1 MRKMRTARYLE
12 KGRIACEQA
21 AVPALSGG
29 EVLVRTELAA
39 ICGSDL
45 HVVYDGMTHMPHPC
59 PHGYPG
65 HEGLGEVVES
75 RSPKFKPG
83 ARVLTCPSTAFS
95 RCFADSQVLPAD
107 ECHVLPAYKGSMENL
122 LMAQQL
128 GTTIFAL
135 RQMPAD
141 VVGKTVMA
149 MGQGSAG
156 NFLAYNLKR
165 AGAAKVIVS
174 DKTDARLA
182 ASKVFG
188 ADVALKAEPESVK
201 QAVMEHTGGRG
212 VDYLVDAVGHA
223 EVFLQAVELVRE
235 NGSMLWFGLPDTRN
249 PIPFS
254 FYEFFRKKLRTFS
267 TYGAQLEPDGASFR
281 LALDLVAA
289 GQIDVTKMVTHRS
302 SIEQIDKAMQIALDR
317 TDNAGKVVVTFQ
329 DNFA

>member
-1 MRKMRTARYLE
+1 MKKMRAALYLE
-12 KGRIACEQA
+12 RGRIVCEQA
-21 AVPALSGG
+21 PVPALSDG

-45 HVVYDGMTHMPHPC
+45 HVVYDDMASMVHPC

-75 RSPKFKPG
+75 RSPQFKPG
-83 ARVLTCPSTAFS
+83 ARVLTCPSVEYS
-95 RCFADSQVLPAD
+95 RCFADYQVLPAN
-107 ECHVLPAYKGSMENL
+107 ECHALPEYKGSMEHL

-135 RQMPAD
+135 RQMPTD
-141 VVGKTVMA
+141 VVGKTVMV

-188 ADVALKAEPESVK
+188 ADVALKADHAAVK
-201 QAVMEHTGGRG
+201 QAVMEHTDGRG

-223 EVFLQAVELVRE
+223 DAFLQAVDLVRE
-235 NGSMLWFGLPDTRN
+235 NGSMLWFGLPDSKN
-249 PIPFS
+249 PIPFN
-254 FYEFFRKKLRTFS
+254 FYDFFRRKLRTFS

-281 LALDLVAA
+281 LALDLVAS
-289 GQIDVTKMVTHRS
+289 GQIDVTKMVTHRF
-302 SIEQIDKAMQIALDR
+302 SIEQIDKAMQIAMDR
-317 TDNAGKVVVTFQ
+317 SDNAGKIVVTF
-329 DNFA
+329 

>member
-1 MRKMRTARYLE
+1 MEKMRAARYLH
-12 KGRIACEQA
+12 KGRIVCEQA
-21 AVPALSGG
+21 AVPALGDG

-45 HVVYDGMTHMPHPC
+45 HVVYDDMASMAHPC

-75 RSPKFKPG
+75 RSPLFSPG
-83 ARVLTCPSTAFS
+83 AKVLTCPSVQYS
-95 RCFADSQVLPAD
+95 RCFADYQVVPAG
-107 ECHVLPAYKGSMENL
+107 ECHALPAYHGSTEHL

-135 RQMPAD
+135 RQMPTD
-141 VVGKTVMA
+141 VVGKTVMV

-156 NFLAYNLKR
+156 NFLAWNLKR

-182 ASKVFG
+182 ASRLFG
-188 ADVALKAEPESVK
+188 ADVAVKADPAAVR
-201 QAVMEHTGGRG
+201 QAVMDHTGGKG

-223 EVFLQAVELVRE
+223 DAFLQAAELVRE

-249 PIPFS
+249 PIPFN
-254 FYEFFRKKLRTFS
+254 FYDFFRRKLRAYS
-267 TYGAQLEPDGASFR
+267 TYGAQLEPDGLSFR
-281 LALDLVAA
+281 LALELVAS
-289 GQIDVTKMVTHRS
+289 GQVDVTQMVTHRF
-302 SIEQIDKAMQIALDR
+302 SIEHIDRAMGIAMDR
-317 TDNAGKVVVTFQ
+317 SDNAGKVVVTF
-329 DNFA
+329 

>member
-1 MRKMRTARYLE
+1 MKKMRAARYLE

-21 AVPALSGG
+21 PVPELRDG

-83 ARVLTCPSTAFS
+83 AKVLTCPSAAFS
-95 RCFADSQVLPAD
+95 RCFADYQVLPAS
-107 ECHVLPAYKGSMENL
+107 ECHALPAYRGSMEHL

-141 VVGKTVMA
+141 VVGKTVMV

-188 ADVALKAEPESVK
+188 ADVALKAEPELVK
-201 QAVMEHTGGRG
+201 QAVMEHTGGHG

-223 EVFLQAVELVRE
+223 DAFLQAVELVRE

-254 FYEFFRKKLRTFS
+254 FYDFFRKKLRTFS

-281 LALDLVAA
+281 LALDLVAG
-289 GQIDVTKMVTHRS
+289 GQIDVTRMVTHRF

-317 TDNAGKVVVTFQ
+317 TDSAGKIVVTF
-329 DNFA
+329 

>member
-1 MRKMRTARYLE
+1 MKKMRAARYLE

-21 AVPALSGG
+21 PVPELRDG

-83 ARVLTCPSTAFS
+83 AKVLTCPSTAFS
-95 RCFADSQVLPAD
+95 RCFADYQVLPAD
-107 ECHVLPAYKGSMENL
+107 ECHALPAYRGSMEHL

-141 VVGKTVMA
+141 VVGKTVMV

-223 EVFLQAVELVRE
+223 DAFLQAVELVRE

-254 FYEFFRKKLRTFS
+254 FYDFFRKKLRTFS

-281 LALDLVAA
+281 LALDLIAG
-289 GQIDVTKMVTHRS
+289 GQIDVTKMVTHRF

-317 TDNAGKVVVTFQ
+317 SDNAGKVVVTF
-329 DNFA
+329 